1 MRHYH
6 HPDRHN
12 ITLTGVLYG
21 LSDPTR
27 LKIVQMLATQLEIT
41 CGEFCLETSKSTQS
55 HHFKV
60 LRDTGI
66 MYTRLEGTQH
76 HNSLRREDLD
86 TLFPNLLDAILG
98 SATEVGIFP
107 AAREKSLP

>member
-1 MRHYH
+1 MRQYH
-6 HPDRHN
+6 HPDREN
-12 ITLTGVLYG
+12 ISLTGVLYG

-27 LKIVQMLATQLEIT
+27 LQIVKMLATKKEIT
-41 CGEFCLETSKSTQS
+41 CGEFCLEPSKSTQS

-60 LRDTGI
+60 LRDMGI

-86 TLFPNLLDAILG
+86 ARFPNLLDAILQ
-98 SATEVGIFP
+98 GID
-107 AAREKSLP
+107 

>member
-1 MRHYH
+1 MRQYQ

-12 ITLTGVLYG
+12 ISLTGVLYG

-27 LKIVQMLATQLEIT
+27 LQIVKMLSSKAEIT

-86 TLFPNLLDAILG
+86 ALFPNLLDAVLQGANIHL
-98 SATEVGIFP
+98 
-107 AAREKSLP
+107 

>member
-1 MRHYH
+1 MRQYQ

-12 ITLTGVLYG
+12 ISLTEVLYG

-27 LKIVQMLATQLEIT
+27 LQIVKMLSTKKEIT
-41 CGEFCLETSKSTQS
+41 CGEFCLEMSKSTQS
-55 HHFKV
+55 HHYKV

-66 MYTRLEGTQH
+66 MYTRREGTQH

-86 TLFPNLLDAILG
+86 ARFPNLLDAILN
-98 SATEVGIFP
+98 GI
-107 AAREKSLP
+107 

>member
-1 MRHYH
+1 MRQYQ
-6 HPDRHN
+6 HPDCNN
-12 ITLTGVLYG
+12 ISLTEVLYG

-27 LKIVQMLATQLEIT
+27 LQIVKMLSTKKEIT
-41 CGEFCLETSKSTQS
+41 CGEFCLEMSKSTQS
-55 HHFKV
+55 HHYKV

-86 TLFPNLLDAILG
+86 ARFPNLLDAILN
-98 SATEVGIFP
+98 GI
-107 AAREKSLP
+107 

>member
-1 MRHYH
+1 MRQYQ

-12 ITLTGVLYG
+12 ISLTEVLYG

-27 LKIVQMLATQLEIT
+27 LQIVKMLSTKKEIT
-41 CGEFCLETSKSTQS
+41 CGEFCLEMSKSTQS
-55 HHFKV
+55 HHYKV
-60 LRDTGI
+60 LRGTGI

-86 TLFPNLLDAILG
+86 ARFPNLLDAILN
-98 SATEVGIFP
+98 GI
-107 AAREKSLP
+107 

>member
-1 MRHYH
+1 MRQYQHT
-6 HPDRHN
+6 DRNN
-12 ITLTGVLYG
+12 ISLTEVLYG

-27 LKIVQMLATQLEIT
+27 LQIVKMLSTKKEIT
-41 CGEFCLETSKSTQS
+41 CGEFCLEMSKSTQS
-55 HHFKV
+55 HHYKV

-86 TLFPNLLDAILG
+86 ARFPNLLDAILN
-98 SATEVGIFP
+98 GI
-107 AAREKSLP
+107 